1 MYLLMQ
7 CRAPEMLALQR
18 VRQEEGEFKAN
29 LGYVA
34 RPCQMTVGC
43 LWLVG
48 GQGTFQPI
56 LKEGR
61 EVVGVG
67 WVGWLNH

>member
-29 LGYVA
+29 LGYVQDPA
-34 RPCQMTVGC
+34 
-43 LWLVG
+43 
-48 GQGTFQPI
+48 
-56 LKEGR
+56 K
-61 EVVGVG
+61 
-67 WVGWLNH
+67 